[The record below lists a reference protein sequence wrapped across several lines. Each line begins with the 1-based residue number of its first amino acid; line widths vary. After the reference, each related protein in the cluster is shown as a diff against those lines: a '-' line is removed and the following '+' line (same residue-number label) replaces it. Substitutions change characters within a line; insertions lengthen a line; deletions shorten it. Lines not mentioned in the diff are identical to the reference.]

1 MIDNVKNL
9 KDKILW
15 FSLPFIITF
24 FSWLVLS
31 ISNIEGSIQSIK
43 VENKKDAEQQE
54 KIWEMIQD
62 IQNYNTESF
71 DARNKKLDDMWVLI
85 QDNNKILES
94 KADEQENKKDHIYL
108 STQLQNVLNKVDR
121 LYVINNYTHVD
132 TTLNYVEY
140 NKKINIEDN
149 KNYE

>member
-71 DARNKKLDDMWVLI
+71 DARNQKLDDMWVLI